1 MFYNFLKCRLY
12 CLRYLIEKIYK
23 YFLSIYFC
31 FHITSNTTFMSFFSK
46 KFTFSYLLLCH
57 TLFTFAQ
64 NLPCKE
70 VIGYYP
76 NWQWYDRN
84 KLVKPTSID
93 YSKYTIINY
102 AFFKPELSGAISST
116 DAWADDNLLNGQP
129 NWAQGGYYPNTSI
142 VSLAHNAGVKVV
154 PSIGGWTLSNNF
166 PAIAADATK
175 RSAFANACVQL
186 ITQYNFDGIDIDWEY
201 PGYSPN
207 SGTPA
212 DKQNFTLFLQAIRT
226 ALNAKTVQTG
236 KTYLLTAC
244 FGASQSN
251 MANIQWANV
260 VPILDCIN
268 LMSYDFFGTWDAT
281 TNHNA
286 PLYAPAQGD
295 PTFNIHSAINSLLTT
310 YNVPANKICAGLA
323 FYGRSHITVNAPTL
337 HGAGTGQAD
346 KVTFA
351 VDDGTPAF
359 YNVLLQQNLF
369 NKYTDNLSATPY
381 LLGKN
386 GLKTFVSYDD
396 TTSTTTKANYIK
408 NNNLRGCIIW
418 EITGDYIETSPG
430 SGVIAGTPLAT
441 AIKNVFCGT
450 TSTACNV
457 PNNMV
462 ITPNVSSASVN
473 WAGTGAVSYNVQYKA
488 ANATTWTTLTS
499 SSNNI
504 VLSNLTA
511 STAYQVQVQSV
522 CASNSSAYSPVSN
535 FTTTATSTGTGGGG
549 GTGTTTNPCTAP
561 TTFNFTAANYIPM
574 GEIKIGQGRLNPIW
588 GVTVDA
594 YIPANKKTW
603 AISMAH
609 AAHLFRNV
617 VKTDKIPANFYF
629 ATAAKESFCGCD
641 NSIQAAPS
649 GTNFPFTF
657 QSASLG
663 DGCFQ
668 IENLSA
674 YTEMV
679 TQYPQRFPAGQH
691 ANLIGNANF
700 ETAALGKAYYDIF
713 TVKYWEAHKNW
724 NPIGF
729 FNNANDPNAA
739 IKLMAVAYNRGLW
752 YPELATVLN
761 TNRAAAMSA
770 TTISPY
776 FIGNNYGYDYQNAL
790 SNYTNILGNNMANVD
805 PALLAINP
813 ATGQPSNS
821 FNSFYN
827 PQVTWAEI
835 DAYIEKIK
843 VLYPTVNIPALKT
856 SVQTVFNSINGGNS
870 ISFRYNLGQV
880 LDALLLGLPADDPS
894 ANIATSYG
902 CGWQSGG
909 NQTNIPPVVSI
920 LQPTQNQNFTTPAN
934 VAIVASASDP
944 DGTISKVE
952 FYNGTTLWA
961 TMTASPYS
969 FTWQNVPVGTHT
981 LTAKATDNQNAVT
994 TSSPITITVAAPANQ
1009 IPIVSITQPTNNQQF
1024 ITPANVTINATASDP
1039 DGTISKVEFYNGTT
1053 LLGTDLTAPYSFVWQ
1068 NPSAGTYQIKA
1079 KAYDNLNAS
1088 ATAIANITVITAP
1101 PTPTCVITSPAN
1113 NAVFY
1118 QPANITINATAN
1130 VTGVLLKSVKFY
1142 QNGVLLGTDLT
1153 APYSFVWQNAP
1164 IGTYSLTAVA
1174 TTTQNI
1180 STTSSIVSITV
1191 LAQGGNVP
1199 PTCSI
1204 TQPTQNQ
1211 IFTTPANVTINANAT
1226 DPNGTVTKVDFYNGT
1241 TLLGTD
1247 LTAPYSFVWQNP
1259 IAGTYVITA
1268 KATDNQ
1274 GAMTTSTAVTIVV
1287 NNPVVVNQ
1295 PPTCSITQPTQNQ
1308 VFTTP
1313 TNITINANAA
1323 DADGTVTKVD
1333 FYNGTTLLGTDLTA
1347 PYSFVWQNP
1356 SAGTYSITAKATDNQ
1371 GAATTSTAVT
1381 IVVNNPVVVNQ
1392 PPTCSITQP
1401 TQNQT
1406 FTTPANITINANAA
1420 DADGTVTKLDF
1431 YNGTTLL
1438 GTDLTAPYSFV
1449 WQNSSAGTYSI
1460 TAKATDNQGAAT
1472 TSTAVQI
1479 TVNQGGTGTSCSQ
1492 YPQYVEWTTYQ
1503 NGSIVANNGGVFSC
1517 LVAGWC
1523 SSAASAYSP
1532 GLGSAWQSA
1541 WTQTG
1546 TCTQAAPNCATTP
1559 AFVAYSSYQTGSIV
1573 KNNNTLYQCL
1583 IPGWCS
1589 SVPSFYEPGV
1599 GSAWQQAWNSLGT
1612 CPTFIPKIMTSSN
1625 GKNTAYLFP
1634 NPTLEEVNIV
1644 VPDAPTGQ
1652 IQLTIFDMNG
1662 RIVFSKNIDNQENT
1676 FYEKINLFDFAS
1688 GIYNVKIVTKD
1699 WNETWMLS
1707 KI

>member
-1 MFYNFLKCRLY
+1 ML
-12 CLRYLIEKIYK
+12 
-23 YFLSIYFC
+23 
-31 FHITSNTTFMSFFSK
+31 FFNK
-46 KFTFSYLLLCH
+46 KNLFSLLFLCH
-57 TLFTFAQ
+57 TFFIFAQ

-102 AFFKPELSGAISST
+102 AFFKPELSGTISST

-142 VSLAHNAGVKVV
+142 VSLAHNAGVKVL
-154 PSIGGWTLSNNF
+154 PSIGGWTLSDNF
-166 PAIAADATK
+166 PAIAANTTK
-175 RSAFANACVQL
+175 RTAFANACVQL

-201 PGYSPN
+201 PSYSPN
-207 SGTPA
+207 SGTSA

-251 MANIQWANV
+251 MTNIEWANV
-260 VPILDCIN
+260 APILDCIN

-295 PTFNIHSAINSLLTT
+295 PTFNINSAINSLLTT

-337 HGAGTGQAD
+337 HGTGTGQAD
-346 KVTFA
+346 KITFA
-351 VDDGTPAF
+351 VDDGSPSF
-359 YNVLLQQNLF
+359 YNILLKQNLF
-369 NKYTDNLSATPY
+369 NKYTDNLATAPY

-396 TTSTTTKANYIK
+396 TTSTTAKATYIK
-408 NNNLRGCIIW
+408 NKNLRGCIIW

-430 SGVIAGTPLAT
+430 SGVIAGTPLAS

-450 TSTACNV
+450 SSTTCNV
-457 PNNMV
+457 PNNIL
-462 ITPNVSSASVN
+462 ITPNSTSASIN
-473 WAGTGAVSYNVQYKA
+473 WAGTGAVSYNVQYKLA
-488 ANATTWTTLTS
+488 SATSWTTATTTS
-499 SSNNI
+499 NSFSIN
-504 VLSNLTA
+504 NLTA
-511 STAYQVQVQSV
+511 STTYQVQIQSV
-522 CASNSSAYSPVSN
+522 CSSNSSSYSAISN
-535 FTTTATSTGTGGGG
+535 FTTTASGTGGGGGNGGG

-594 YIPANKKTW
+594 FIPSNKKTW

-649 GTNFPFTF
+649 GTGFPFTF
-657 QSASLG
+657 QNASLG

-752 YPELATVLN
+752 YPELGTVLN

-805 PALLAINP
+805 PSLLAINP

-821 FNSFYN
+821 FNSYYD
-827 PQVTWAEI
+827 PQVSWNEI
-835 DAYIEKIK
+835 DTYIEKIK
-843 VLYPTVNIPALKT
+843 ILYPTVNIPTLKT
-856 SVQTVFNSINGGNS
+856 NVQSVFNSINSGNS

-902 CGWQSGG
+902 CGWQGGG
-909 NQTNIPPVVSI
+909 NQTNIPPVTAI
-920 LQPTQNQNFTTPAN
+920 LQPTQNQSFTTPTA
-934 VAIVASASDP
+934 VSIAASASDA

-952 FYNGTTLWA
+952 FFNGATLLA
-961 TMTASPYS
+961 TFTASPFSY
-969 FTWQNVPVGTHT
+969 TWQNTPIGTHI
-981 LTAKATDNQNAVT
+981 LTSKATDNQNAVT
-994 TSSPITITVAAPANQ
+994 TSSPITITVSVPANQ
-1009 IPIVSITQPTNNQQF
+1009 LPVVSITQPTNNQQF
-1024 ITPANVTINATASDP
+1024 IAPANVTINATASDN

-1053 LLGTDLTAPYSFVWQ
+1053 LLGTDLTAPYSFIWQ
-1068 NPSAGTYQIKA
+1068 NVAVGTYQIKA
-1079 KAYDNLNAS
+1079 KAFDNLNAS
-1088 ATAIANITVITAP
+1088 STAIANISVVTNVVS
-1101 PTPTCVITSPAN
+1101 PTCVITSPTN
-1113 NAVFY
+1113 NAIFY
-1118 QPANITINATAN
+1118 QPANITINATASA
-1130 VTGVLLKSVKFY
+1130 TGVLVKWVKFY
-1142 QNGVLLGTDLT
+1142 RNGVLIGTDKI
-1153 APYSFVWQNAP
+1153 APYSFIWKNAP
-1164 IGTYSLTAVA
+1164 IGTYNLTAIA

-1180 STTSSIVSITV
+1180 SATSNIVSITV
-1191 LAQGGNVP
+1191 LAQNGN
-1199 PTCSI
+1199 I
-1204 TQPTQNQ
+1204 
-1211 IFTTPANVTINANAT
+1211 
-1226 DPNGTVTKVDFYNGT
+1226 
-1241 TLLGTD
+1241 
-1247 LTAPYSFVWQNP
+1247 
-1259 IAGTYVITA
+1259 
-1268 KATDNQ
+1268 
-1274 GAMTTSTAVTIVV
+1274 
-1287 NNPVVVNQ
+1287 

-1313 TNITINANAA
+1313 TNVTINANAA
-1323 DADGTVTKVD
+1323 DANGTVTKVD
-1333 FYNGTTLLGTDLTA
+1333 FYNGTTFLGTDNTA
-1347 PYSFVWQNP
+1347 PYNFIWQNP
-1356 SAGTYSITAKATDNQ
+1356 NAGTYSITAKATDNQ
-1371 GAATTSTAVT
+1371 GAATTSTAVNIT
-1381 IVVNNPVVVNQ
+1381 VNNPVVVNQ
-1392 PPTCSITQP
+1392 APTCSITQP
-1401 TQNQT
+1401 TQNQV
-1406 FTTPANITINANAA
+1406 FTTPVNITIDANAT
-1420 DADGTVTKLDF
+1420 DTDGTITKVDF
-1431 YNGTTLL
+1431 YNGTTFL
-1438 GTDLTAPYSFV
+1438 GTDNTAPYSFV
-1449 WQNSSAGTYSI
+1449 WQNPSAGMYAI

-1472 TSTAVQI
+1472 TSSITQI
-1479 TVNQGGTGTSCSQ
+1479 TVNQGTTTNSCSQ
-1492 YPQYVEWTTYQ
+1492 YTQYIENTAYV
-1503 NGSIVANNGGVFSC
+1503 NGSIVTNNGGIFSC

-1523 SSAASAYSP
+1523 SGAAWAYSP
-1532 GLGSAWQSA
+1532 GLGSSWQSA

-1559 AFVAYSSYQTGSIV
+1559 SYAPYGTYQTGTIV
-1573 KNNNTLYQCL
+1573 KNNNILYQCL
-1583 IPGWCS
+1583 IPGWCNS
-1589 SVPSFYEPGV
+1589 APIAYEPGV
-1599 GSAWQQAWNSLGT
+1599 GSAWQQAWNYLGV
-1612 CPTFIPKIMTSSN
+1612 CPTFMPKIISSN
-1625 GKNTAYLFP
+1625 NTKNNAFLFP
-1634 NPTLEEVNIV
+1634 NPTLDEVNIV
-1644 VPDAPTGQ
+1644 LPDAPIGQ
-1652 IQLTIFDMNG
+1652 IQLRVFDMNG
-1662 RIVFSKNIDNQENT
+1662 KNIFIKNIDNQENT
-1676 FYEKINLFDFAS
+1676 FFEKINLSDSPA
-1688 GIYNVKIVTKD
+1688 GIYNVKIVTKN
-1699 WNETWMLS
+1699 WNGTWMMS

>member
-1 MFYNFLKCRLY
+1 M
-12 CLRYLIEKIYK
+12 
-23 YFLSIYFC
+23 SIC
-31 FHITSNTTFMSFFSK
+31 K
-46 KFTFSYLLLCH
+46 KKNIFTLLFIFK
-57 TLFTFAQ
+57 TLFIFAQ
-64 NLPCKE
+64 SLPCKE

-129 NWAQGGYYPNTSI
+129 NWVQGGYYPNTSV

-166 PAIAADATK
+166 PAIAADVTK
-175 RSAFANACVQL
+175 RTAFANACVQL
-186 ITQYNFDGIDIDWEY
+186 IAQYNFDGIDIDWEY

-207 SGTPA
+207 SGTIA

-251 MANIQWANV
+251 MANIEWANV
-260 VPILDCIN
+260 APILDCIN

-286 PLYAPAQGD
+286 PLYTPAQGD
-295 PTFNIHSAINSLLTT
+295 PTFNINSAVNSLLTT

-346 KVTFA
+346 KVTFG
-351 VDDGTPAF
+351 VDDGSPAF
-359 YNVLLQQNLF
+359 YNVLLQQSLF
-369 NKYTDNLSATPY
+369 NKYTDNLAAAPY

-386 GLKTFVSYDD
+386 GLKNYYSYDD
-396 TTSTTTKANYIK
+396 TTSITTKPTYIK
-408 NNNLRGCIIW
+408 KKNLRGCIIW

-430 SGVIAGTPLAT
+430 SGIVAGTPLAT
-441 AIKNVFCGT
+441 AIKNVFCGA
-450 TSTACNV
+450 TSTTCNV
-457 PNNMV
+457 PSNV
-462 ITPNVSSASVN
+462 VVTPNVSTVSVN
-473 WAGTGAVSYNVQYKA
+473 WAGTGAVSYNVQYKLA
-488 ANATTWTTLTS
+488 AATTWTTVTTTSNSLTL
-499 SSNNI
+499 NN
-504 VLSNLTA
+504 LSA

-522 CASNSSAYSPVSN
+522 CTYNSSTYSTIAN
-535 FTTTATSTGTGGGG
+535 FTTTATSTGTGGSGGG

-588 GVTVDA
+588 GTTVDA

-641 NSIQAAPS
+641 NAIQAAPS
-649 GTNFPFTF
+649 GTAFPFTF

-713 TVKYWEAHKNW
+713 TVKYWEVNKNW

-739 IKLMAVAYNRGLW
+739 VKLMAVAYNRGLW
-752 YPELATVLN
+752 YPELATVLS
-761 TNRAAAMSA
+761 TNRAAAISA

-776 FIGNNYGYDYQNAL
+776 FIGNSYGYDYQNAL
-790 SNYTNILGNNMANVD
+790 SNYTNILSNTMATVD
-805 PALLAINP
+805 PTLLANNP
-813 ATGQPSNS
+813 ATGQSFNS
-821 FNSFYN
+821 FNSFYD
-827 PQVTWAEI
+827 PQVTWSEM

-856 SVQTVFNSINGGNS
+856 NVQTVFNSINGGNS

-920 LQPTQNQNFTTPAN
+920 LQPTPNQSFTTPAN
-934 VAIVASASDP
+934 VAIAASASDA

-952 FYNGTTLWA
+952 FYNGTALLA
-961 TMTASPYS
+961 TMTTSPFSY
-969 FTWQNVPVGTHT
+969 TWQNVPIGTYT

-994 TSSPITITVAAPANQ
+994 TSTPITISVSAPANQ
-1009 IPIVSITQPTNNQQF
+1009 LPIVSITQPTNNQQF
-1024 ITPANVTINATASDP
+1024 ITPTNVTINATASDP

-1053 LLGTDLTAPYSFVWQ
+1053 LLGTALTAPYSFVWQ
-1068 NPSAGTYQIKA
+1068 NIAVGTYQIKA
-1079 KAYDNLNAS
+1079 KAFDNLNAS
-1088 ATAIANITVITAP
+1088 STALANITVVASVV
-1101 PTPTCVITSPAN
+1101 TPTCVITSPAN
-1113 NAVFY
+1113 NTVFY
-1118 QPANITINATAN
+1118 QPANITINATAGA
-1130 VTGVLLKSVKFY
+1130 TGTLLKWVKFY
-1142 QNGVLLGTDLT
+1142 RNGVLIGTDNT
-1153 APYSFVWQNAP
+1153 SPYSITWTNAP
-1164 IGTYSLTAVA
+1164 IGTYNLTAIA

-1180 STTSSIVSITV
+1180 SATSSIVSINV
-1191 LAQGGNVP
+1191 LAQGGNTP
-1199 PTCSI
+1199 PACSI

-1211 IFTTPANVTINANAT
+1211 TFTTPTNITINANAT
-1226 DPNGTVTKVDFYNGT
+1226 DANGTVTKVDFYNGT
-1241 TLLGTD
+1241 TLLGTKNS
-1247 LTAPYSFVWQNP
+1247 APYSFVWSNP
-1259 IAGTYVITA
+1259 SAGTYSITA

-1274 GAMTTSTAVTIVV
+1274 GASTTSTAVIIVV
-1287 NNPVVVNQ
+1287 NNPVVSNQ

-1308 VFTTP
+1308 TFTTP
-1313 TNITINANAA
+1313 TNITINANAT

-1333 FYNGTTLLGTDLTA
+1333 FYNGTTLLGTKNST
-1347 PYSFVWQNP
+1347 PYSFVWSNP
-1356 SAGTYSITAKATDNQ
+1356 SAGTYSITVKATDNQ
-1371 GAATTSTAVT
+1371 GASTTSTAVT
-1381 IVVNNPVVVNQ
+1381 IVVN
-1392 PPTCSITQP
+1392 
-1401 TQNQT
+1401 
-1406 FTTPANITINANAA
+1406 
-1420 DADGTVTKLDF
+1420 
-1431 YNGTTLL
+1431 
-1438 GTDLTAPYSFV
+1438 
-1449 WQNSSAGTYSI
+1449 
-1460 TAKATDNQGAAT
+1460 QGAT
-1472 TSTAVQI
+1472 M
-1479 TVNQGGTGTSCSQ
+1479 NSCSQ
-1492 YPQYVEWTTYQ
+1492 YAQYVEWTSYQ
-1503 NGSIVANNGGVFSC
+1503 NGSVVANNGGVFSC

-1523 SSAASAYSP
+1523 SGVASAYSP
-1532 GLGSAWQSA
+1532 GIGSAWQQA

-1546 TCTQAAPNCATTP
+1546 TCTQAALSCTTTP
-1559 AFVAYSSYQTGSIV
+1559 AYVAYAAYQTGSVV
-1573 KNNNTLYQCL
+1573 KNNNTLYQCV

-1589 SVPSFYEPGV
+1589 SAPIAYEPGV
-1599 GSAWQQAWNSLGT
+1599 GSAWQQAWNSLGP
-1612 CPTFIPKIMTSSN
+1612 CPIYIPKNISSSN
-1625 GKNTAYLFP
+1625 TKNNAFLFP
-1634 NPTLEEVNIV
+1634 NPTLEEVNV
-1644 VPDAPTGQ
+1644 VLPDAPIGQ
-1652 IQLTIFDMNG
+1652 IQLHIFDVNG
-1662 RIVFSKNIDNQENT
+1662 RSIFSKNIDNQENT
-1676 FYEKINLFDFAS
+1676 FYEKINLYNFPS
-1688 GIYNVKIVTKD
+1688 GVYHVKIVTKD
-1699 WNETWMLS
+1699 WNGSWNLI
-1707 KI
+1707 KN